1 MINVEGLAFTYAKQH
16 KPTLSNLS
24 FSVADGEIFGF
35 LGPSGSGKSTTQK
48 LLTGMLAGHQG
59 KAELLGKPIEA
70 WKSEVYQHI
79 GVGFELPNH
88 YEKLTARENLKVF
101 AGLQGIKNAKPR
113 IEEVLEQVGL
123 LAHADQRTQEF
134 SKGMRV
140 RLNFARAVL
149 HKPKLLFLDEP
160 TSGLDPVN
168 AKIVKD
174 LILAERNAGA
184 TIFLTTHNMFDAD
197 ALCDR
202 VAFIVEGQ
210 LRHIGQ
216 PWAIKQEYG
225 QARIELTQLYN
236 GETIKN
242 DYPLDNLATNQS
254 FLTQLGQAPIQA
266 LHSQEATL
274 EQAFIQLTGKTLG
287 G

>member
-1 MINVEGLAFTYAKQH
+1 MINVEGLKFSYPKQH
-16 KPTLSNLS
+16 APTLTGLS
-24 FSVADGEIFGF
+24 FTVAEGEIFGF

-48 LLTGMLAGHQG
+48 LLTGMLAGYQG
-59 KAELLGKPIEA
+59 KAELLGKPINQ
-70 WKSEVYQHI
+70 WRSDVYQHI

-88 YEKLTARENLKVF
+88 YDKLTARENLKVF
-101 AGLQGIKNAKPR
+101 AGLQGIKHAKPR
-113 IEEVLEQVGL
+113 IEAVLEQVGL

-174 LILAERNAGA
+174 LILAERQGGA

-202 VAFIVEGQ
+202 VAFIVAGQ
-210 LRHIGQ
+210 LRHIGE
-216 PWAIKQEYG
+216 PAVIKQEFG
-225 QARIELTQLYN
+225 QATVALSQHLD
-236 GETIKN
+236 GQTIN
-242 DYPLDNLATNQS
+242 HDYPLADLASNQA
-254 FLTQLGQAPIQA
+254 FLSQLAKAPVQT

-274 EQAFIQLTGKTLG
+274 EQAFIQLTGQTLG

>member
-16 KPTLSNLS
+16 KPTLNNLS
-24 FSVADGEIFGF
+24 FSVAEGEIFGF
-35 LGPSGSGKSTTQK
+35 LGTSGSGKSTTQK

-59 KAELLGKPIEA
+59 KAELLGKPLEA
-70 WKSEVYQHI
+70 WKSEVYAHI

-88 YEKLTARENLKVF
+88 YDKLTARENLKVF
-101 AGLQGIKNAKPR
+101 AGLQGIKNAKSR

-134 SKGMRV
+134 SKGMRM

-149 HKPKLLFLDEP
+149 HNPRLLFLDEP

-174 LILAERNAGA
+174 LVLAERQAGA

-197 ALCDR
+197 SLCDR
-202 VAFIVEGQ
+202 VAFIIQGR
-210 LRHIGQ
+210 LRHIGE
-216 PWAIKQEYG
+216 PARIKQEFG
-225 QARIELTQLYN
+225 QATVVLSQHQNGQTIYN
-236 GETIKN
+236 E
-242 DYPLDNLATNQS
+242 YPLDNLATNQC
-254 FLTQLGQAPIQA
+254 FLAQLNGAKFA
-266 LHSQEATL
+266 ATP
-274 EQAFIQLTGKTLG
+274 F
-287 G
+287 